1 MSLIRKFSAYS
12 EEFSHNR
19 SNNLISNHENCS
31 LKKDIIAENVP
42 FYTFTLMHLQFTL
55 SLQFYSYIDKI
66 EKKLCIIFFIKIVK
80 VNFSDI
86 STKIVALLFLT
97 TYITYF

>member
-1 MSLIRKFSAYS
+1 MSLIIKSSAYS

-42 FYTFTLMHLQFTL
+42 FYTFTLMYLQFTL
-55 SLQFYSYIDKI
+55 SHQFYSYIDKI
-66 EKKLCIIFFIKIVK
+66 EKQLCTIFFIKIIK
-80 VNFSDI
+80 VNFSD
-86 STKIVALLFLT
+86 KH
-97 TYITYF
+97 

>member
-1 MSLIRKFSAYS
+1 MSLITKFSAYS

-55 SLQFYSYIDKI
+55 SRQFYNYIEKI
-66 EKKLCIIFFIKIVK
+66 EKKKYALS
-80 VNFSDI
+80 FS
-86 STKIVALLFLT
+86 SKLSK
-97 TYITYF
+97 

>member
-1 MSLIRKFSAYS
+1 MYLIRKFSAYS

-19 SNNLISNHENCS
+19 SNSLISNHENCS

-55 SLQFYSYIDKI
+55 SHQFYSYIDKT
-66 EKKLCIIFFIKIVK
+66 EKKLCTIFFIKIIK
-80 VNFSDI
+80 VNFSD
-86 STKIVALLFLT
+86 KH
-97 TYITYF
+97 

>member
-1 MSLIRKFSAYS
+1 MSLITKFSAYS

-42 FYTFTLMHLQFTL
+42 FYVFTIYTL
-55 SLQFYSYIDKI
+55 ASIL
-66 EKKLCIIFFIKIVK
+66 
-80 VNFSDI
+80 
-86 STKIVALLFLT
+86 
-97 TYITYF
+97 

>member
-1 MSLIRKFSAYS
+1 MSLITKFSAYS

-42 FYTFTLMHLQFTL
+42 FYTFTLMYLQFTL
-55 SLQFYSYIDKI
+55 SHQFYSYIDKI
-66 EKKLCIIFFIKIVK
+66 EKKLCTIFFIKIIK
-80 VNFSDI
+80 VNFSD
-86 STKIVALLFLT
+86 KH
-97 TYITYF
+97 